1 MVWFFLKR
9 LMRAF
14 ITVFMVTMVIFIL
27 IRVVPGDPVRMMVS
41 GTAPDSAVKQLRKEL
56 GLDKPILV
64 QFGVFLKDAIKGDL
78 GESFFRSKSGGVG
91 QSVGGSSKARLK
103 ASKEGVKGLKDI
115 EKQSLKRASVLKLI
129 LDRFPLTLALIGVS
143 LIMGLGVGFIL
154 AVLGQK
160 NQKIGSAFEVLTV
173 LLGALPNF
181 WLAIMAIFLF
191 STKLKLLPGVGFY
204 GWRSLILPSSV
215 LAITII
221 PATYKVMLETLRKI
235 NNEEFM
241 IALEARGVKNSVIIA
256 HKYKHFLASIITF
269 LGLQWGPLFGGAI
282 IIEYLF
288 SIQGMGTLFMYA
300 VLQRDYPLIVGGVII
315 LSILFVSLN
324 FIVDIVYG
332 YLDSRVREW

>member
-14 ITVFMVTMVIFIL
+14 ITVFMVTLVIFVL
-27 IRVVPGDPVRMMVS
+27 IRVVPGDPVRMMIS
-41 GTAPDSAVKQLRKEL
+41 GTAPDSAVEQLRKEL

-64 QFGVFLKDAIKGDL
+64 QFGVFFKKAIKGDL

-91 QSVGGSSKARLK
+91 QSVGGSSQARLE

-129 LDRFPLTLALIGVS
+129 MSRFPLTFMLIGVS
-143 LIMGLGVGFIL
+143 LLLGLTVGFIFAL
-154 AVLGQK
+154 IGQR
-160 NQKIGSAFEVLTV
+160 NRKIASFFEAFTV

-191 STKLKLLPGVGFY
+191 SAKLKLLPGVGFS
-204 GWRSLILPSSV
+204 GWRSLVLPSSV

-221 PATYKVMLETLRKI
+221 PAMYKTMLETLREI
-235 NNEEFM
+235 DSQFFM
-241 IALEARGVKNSVIIA
+241 VALDARGVSGVVINR
-256 HKYKHFLASIITF
+256 HRYKHFFASIVTF

-288 SIQGMGTLFMYA
+288 SMPGMGTLFMYA

-315 LSILFVSLN
+315 LSILFVTLN
-324 FIVDIVYG
+324 FIVDIIYG